1 MLIWWFNLS
10 LFEKIALHKLN
21 GVNMATFEDL
31 KTGLE
36 TAFDADGAAGIEA
49 VIQINIEDL
58 TNFYVDINDGS
69 LSVVEAEHDDPGLT
83 LTFDSQETMEKVF
96 SGDQQAAMG
105 AFMQGKVKFSG
116 DMGLGQKLGSVFKA
130 PA

>member
-1 MLIWWFNLS
+1 
-10 LFEKIALHKLN
+10 
-21 GVNMATFEDL
+21 MATFTDL
-31 KTGLE
+31 KNQLE
-36 TAFDADGAAGIEA
+36 ASFNAEGASGVEA
-49 VIQINIEDL
+49 TIQINIEDL
-58 TNFYVDINDGS
+58 TNFYVDIRNGE
-69 LSVVEAEHDDPGLT
+69 LSVAEADHEDPGLT

-130 PA
+130 PE

>member
-1 MLIWWFNLS
+1 
-10 LFEKIALHKLN
+10 
-21 GVNMATFEDL
+21 MATFEEL

-36 TAFDADGAAGIEA
+36 TAFDSEGSKGIEA
-49 VIQINIEDL
+49 TIQINIEDL

-69 LSVVEAEHDDPGLT
+69 LTVEEGDHADPGLS

-116 DMGLGQKLGSVFKA
+116 DMGLGQKLGYVFKA
-130 PA
+130 PE

>member
-1 MLIWWFNLS
+1 
-10 LFEKIALHKLN
+10 
-21 GVNMATFEDL
+21 MATFEEL

-36 TAFDADGAAGIEA
+36 TAFDSDGSKGIEA
-49 VIQINIEDL
+49 TIQINIEDL

-69 LSVVEAEHDDPGLT
+69 LTVEEGDHADPGLS

-130 PA
+130 PE

>member
-1 MLIWWFNLS
+1 
-10 LFEKIALHKLN
+10 
-21 GVNMATFEDL
+21 MATFEEL

-36 TAFDADGAAGIEA
+36 TAFDSDGSKGIEA
-49 VIQINIEDL
+49 TIQINIEDL

-69 LSVVEAEHDDPGLT
+69 LTVEEGDHADPGLS

-130 PA
+130 PEQ